1 MQTILSEMFDN
12 MLNTTIQPLKFS
24 EKGYFGKCD
33 DCLKIKAL
41 IKVNNEKLLCKS
53 CDDISDELNNKQQT
67 IDIDFKEELV
77 YKALEMQ
84 LKKISN
90 KQQTIDEILKLS
102 DKLKILIRL
111 NNKIIQKLQNQL
123 DKLYSTKEDDKPNN

>member
-12 MLNTTIQPLKFS
+12 MLNTTIEPLKFT

-33 DCLKIKAL
+33 YCLKIKAL

-67 IDIDFKEELV
+67 ID
-77 YKALEMQ
+77 
-84 LKKISN
+84 
-90 KQQTIDEILKLS
+90 EILKLS
-102 DKLKILIRL
+102 DKLKTLIRL

-123 DKLYSTKEDDKPNN
+123 DKLYSTTKDDKPNN